1 MLADKTGVERGQ
13 AWLVKSSFCQKA
25 TYRRTRAHTQSH
37 QHHRKRSMAAERQ
50 KTERQRK
57 ATHA

>member
-25 TYRRTRAHTQSH
+25 ACRQAQLCQHQEGRRNRRVGQPVYFLGQSE
-37 QHHRKRSMAAERQ
+37 K
-50 KTERQRK
+50 
-57 ATHA
+57 